1 MTLPLKEAVGSDAVS
16 FEYSPDGQRI
26 ASISDGGTV
35 KLWDASTGRMLMV
48 LCRDQRHLDFR
59 AQQRRALAF
68 SPDGNHLAAGGK
80 VWNAEN
86 GTEVIALHPAEEH
99 AVCLRFSPNGKR
111 IASVDLNGILK
122 IWDAGTARE
131 LLAVRVDEKVIRQ
144 TSLISFSPDGNQIV
158 SAGSDGTVR
167 LWDTSTGA
175 ETMTLRGH
183 TDIVMAVDFSPDG
196 KRIISGSTDGTAK
209 VYDATTGTEL
219 LTLQVGS
226 AVLTVAFSPDGKT
239 VAAGTIGGAVL
250 WESGMPVG
258 RYEQRK
264 TGEAARRIVD
274 ELYEKHG
281 WYREVMDQ
289 VQQSATLGPA
299 VRRLALQIVKSRK
312 WEDREK
318 LENELEREAGKV
330 IAAPDRDVQAY
341 RAALEEAGRADTLE
355 PNYPPILTTLGAGQ
369 YRVGSYENA
378 MTTLTKVERI
388 LSDAGEE
395 PALWNL
401 AFKAMTLHKLGH
413 LEEAKAALEELRE
426 LTEDWQVGQAMEDVQ
441 ALQTLLAEAEGLI
454 EGKKPN

>member
-1 MTLPLKEAVGSDAVS
+1 
-16 FEYSPDGQRI
+16 
-26 ASISDGGTV
+26 
-35 KLWDASTGRMLMV
+35 
-48 LCRDQRHLDFR
+48 
-59 AQQRRALAF
+59 
-68 SPDGNHLAAGGK
+68 
-80 VWNAEN
+80 
-86 GTEVIALHPAEEH
+86 
-99 AVCLRFSPNGKR
+99 
-111 IASVDLNGILK
+111 
-122 IWDAGTARE
+122 
-131 LLAVRVDEKVIRQ
+131 
-144 TSLISFSPDGNQIV
+144 
-158 SAGSDGTVR
+158 
-167 LWDTSTGA
+167 
-175 ETMTLRGH
+175 MTLRGH
-183 TDIVMAVDFSPDG
+183 TDIVSAVNFSPDG
-196 KRIISGSTDGTAK
+196 KRIISGGKDGTVR
-209 VYDATTGTEL
+209 VYDATTGAEL
-219 LTLQVGS
+219 LTLHAGS
-226 AVLTVAFSPDGKT
+226 DVITVAFSPDGKT
-239 VAAGTIGGAVL
+239 VAAGTIDGTVL
-250 WESGMPVG
+250 WESGTPVG
-258 RYEQRK
+258 GYEQRK
-264 TGEAARRIVD
+264 NGEAARKIVD
-274 ELYEKHG
+274 ELYERHG
-281 WYREVMDQ
+281 WYREVIDQ

-299 VRRLALQIVKSRK
+299 VRRLALQIAKSRK